1 MLAFLCTL
9 WCVCDAR
16 AFVTMYPPY
25 MSACEW
31 IHIMHPTPPTRRKTS
46 LGDDHI
52 RRSVARRNLSFIP
65 NYSFSEVKRNR
76 GRAATWEEKIY
87 ALWLQRS
94 TRALMAL
101 NGLRG
106 GRKMG
111 VWGGEGGR
119 GDLHWSGGTSTP
131 TPAHM
136 RAHKRKTRTRKWD
149 KGAASFRASVAADWR
164 ALLRADEAGLGIGGS
179 CWHRVRI
186 QTFHSHP
193 IKCPDARL
201 VPRREMLRRALM
213 KGDTMQRWQSAV
225 KPTPGLIHLCV
236 CRVWRWTGGR
246 CHGDKMPI
254 TSGGGGGLFCKRRLP
269 SFHFSSSVL
278 CSSLCFHPPLY
289 SRHSTCMLMGV

>member
-9 WCVCDAR
+9 WCICDAR

-31 IHIMHPTPPTRRKTS
+31 IDIIHPPLAPSTRRKTS
-46 LGDDHI
+46 LGDDRI

-76 GRAATWEEKIY
+76 GRAATWEGKIY

-131 TPAHM
+131 TAVHV
-136 RAHKRKTRTRKWD
+136 RAHNAKP
-149 KGAASFRASVAADWR
+149 GQGSEISFRA
-164 ALLRADEAGLGIGGS
+164 
-179 CWHRVRI
+179 
-186 QTFHSHP
+186 
-193 IKCPDARL
+193 
-201 VPRREMLRRALM
+201 
-213 KGDTMQRWQSAV
+213 
-225 KPTPGLIHLCV
+225 
-236 CRVWRWTGGR
+236 
-246 CHGDKMPI
+246 
-254 TSGGGGGLFCKRRLP
+254 
-269 SFHFSSSVL
+269 
-278 CSSLCFHPPLY
+278 
-289 SRHSTCMLMGV
+289 